1 MSLHNERYQVA
12 LQQALTGRDEG
23 GIPIGGALFLG
34 DTLLGQGRN
43 RRVQEDSPIIHGEID
58 VFRSAGRPQRS
69 WQGDLTL
76 YTTLSPCI
84 MCAGASMIYGISTI
98 VIGEN
103 RTFEASEAIMRA
115 SGIEIIVLDDL
126 PTLSMFTEWTAAN
139 EELWFED
146 IPSPRRTS

>member
-1 MSLHNERYQVA
+1 
-12 LQQALTGRDEG
+12 
-23 GIPIGGALFLG
+23 
-34 DTLLGQGRN
+34 
-43 RRVQEDSPIIHGEID
+43 
-58 VFRSAGRPQRS
+58 
-69 WQGDLTL
+69 
-76 YTTLSPCI
+76 

-103 RTFEASEAIMRA
+103 RTFEASEAIMRS